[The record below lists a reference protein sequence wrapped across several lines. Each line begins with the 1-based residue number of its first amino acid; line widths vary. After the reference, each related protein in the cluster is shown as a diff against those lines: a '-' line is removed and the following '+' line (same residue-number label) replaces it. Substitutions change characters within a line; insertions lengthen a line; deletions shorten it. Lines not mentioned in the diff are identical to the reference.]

1 MIQGNPTHGFLV
13 MVRKELRSVAHERT
27 ILIAIVIQL
36 FIASFSSAL
45 LVGLLSL
52 YDPESIGVYA
62 RVRLGVGF
70 VGSPSSPLIPLLRD
84 QGIRVTPFANP
95 QDAETAFQQR
105 RVEAIV
111 VSPEDTGGPVEMQ
124 LYLPRAD
131 AQASLILMVLQ
142 DPLKRYE
149 NVLRGQRGITV
160 RYTDLQGLPPTTF
173 EFLYSIILPVL
184 MFFPAFVAGSMVV
197 DSLSEEMENNTL
209 ETLLS
214 APVSLNTVVDSKIA
228 AAVAL
233 AGVQSAAWLALLRV
247 NHIDVQ
253 NLALVWALAAIV
265 AGIIAVTSAFITLV
279 FKDRE
284 RSQFVYALLL
294 LVATS
299 ASYLLDVSPIRTMTR
314 LAIGDA
320 FTGAANVAVFVG
332 VFGITIG
339 VLLAGTRRA
348 AKQ

>member
-1 MIQGNPTHGFLV
+1 MTLGNSANGFLV

-52 YDPESIGVYA
+52 YDPESISA
-62 RVRLGVGF
+62 FTRVRLGVGF
-70 VGSPSSPLIPLLRD
+70 VGAPTSPLILLLRD
-84 QGIRVTPFANP
+84 QNIRVTPFADLQN
-95 QDAETAFQQR
+95 AETAFQQNR
-105 RVEAIV
+105 IDSIV
-111 VSPEDTGGPVEMQ
+111 VAPDDRGGPVEMQ
-124 LYLPRAD
+124 LYLPSVEARA
-131 AQASLILMVLQ
+131 SVILMVLQ

-149 NVLRGQRGITV
+149 NVLRTQRGITV

-214 APVSLNTVVDSKIA
+214 APVSLNTVVGSKIA
-228 AAVAL
+228 AALVL
-233 AGVQSAAWLALLRV
+233 AGVQCAAWLVLLRL
-247 NHIDVQ
+247 NHIEVQ
-253 NLALVWALAAIV
+253 NLGLVWVLGAIV
-265 AGIIAVTSAFITLV
+265 AGIIAVTSAFVTLI

-299 ASYLLDVSPIRTMTR
+299 ASYLLDLSPIRTMTR

-320 FTGAANVAVFVG
+320 FTGAANVALFLG
-332 VFGITIG
+332 VLGVTIV
-339 VLLAGTRRA
+339 VLLAGIRRA